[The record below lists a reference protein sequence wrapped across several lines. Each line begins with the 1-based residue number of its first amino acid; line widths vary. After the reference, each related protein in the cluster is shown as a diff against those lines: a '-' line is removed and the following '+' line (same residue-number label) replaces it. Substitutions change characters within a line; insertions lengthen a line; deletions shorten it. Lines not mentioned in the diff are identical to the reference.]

1 MSNTIHDMGGMHGF
15 GPVEPEPNEP
25 VFHAPWEGRVHALQR
40 VLGAA
45 DLWSIDGGRA
55 SLETLAPQIYLAST
69 YYQRWFLGL
78 EKRVLGFGLV
88 GEDELA
94 AGHSLHSA
102 KPLPRPGLTAAD
114 AAKPPI
120 RGHFERPAAAPARF
134 KPGDRVRTVN
144 INPATHT
151 RLPRYARDKDG
162 VVEAIR
168 GCHVYP
174 DSAAL
179 DVHDEN
185 PQWLYTVVFAGQEL
199 WGPKSD
205 PSIKV
210 SIEAFEPYLL
220 PA

>member
-15 GPVEPEPNEP
+15 GAVEPEPNEP

-40 VLGAA
+40 AVGAA
-45 DLWSIDGGRA
+45 GLWSIDGGRA
-55 SLETLAPQIYLAST
+55 SLETLPPLLYLAST

-78 EKRVLGFGLV
+78 EKRVVAHGLV

-94 AGHSLHSA
+94 AGHSRHPA
-102 KPLPRPGLTAAD
+102 KPLARKVTIAD
-114 AAKPPI
+114 AQKPPM
-120 RGHFERPAAAPARF
+120 RGNFERPTNSSAKF
-134 KPGDRVRTVN
+134 TVGDRVRTRN
-144 INPATHT
+144 MNPTTHT
-151 RLPRYARDKDG
+151 RLPRYARGKEG

-174 DSAAL
+174 DTAAL
-179 DVHDEN
+179 DVHNEN
-185 PQWLYTVVFAGQEL
+185 PQWLYTIVFTGKEL
-199 WGPKSD
+199 WGDAAD